1 MFYLRYLILPMVLSK
16 KKTQKGVG
24 KTVHRLNLVE
34 MFSKPQ
40 RNAQSTSSHLVNGRS
55 QSNEQVFIYL
65 VRKMKKIHYFPCY
78 RFRLDIEI
86 TEHIMASRK

>member
-1 MFYLRYLILPMVLSK
+1 MFYLRYLLLPMVLK

-55 QSNEQVFIYL
+55 QSNEQVLIQSE
-65 VRKMKKIHYFPCY
+65 K
-78 RFRLDIEI
+78 
-86 TEHIMASRK
+86 